1 MDCSYLLALIALLAP
16 PERLLALF
24 FAVSLVSS
32 RTNRR
37 LLEPSVTRLSSED
50 IIDVFACPE
59 IQKGLNPSGKH
70 SLRKKKVCQDLT
82 LDYTP
87 DE

>member
-1 MDCSYLLALIALLAP
+1 MS
-16 PERLLALF
+16 F
-24 FAVSLVSS
+24 
-32 RTNRR
+32 RTNQR
-37 LLEPSVTRLSSED
+37 LLEPLVTRQSSEED
-50 IIDVFACPE
+50 ILVFFVCPR

-87 DE
+87 NE